1 MKYLRQTSLT
11 LYLSAAMLLVA
22 GSSLAQ
28 EKDINGARNSSAD
41 GISLDTNVSFTLR
54 MTLAGEDTPLDAATL
69 GQDVSVNAV
78 IRPETEDIGQPTD
91 VILVDFLP
99 PNLKMRRSD
108 GNFVIWNGSLSTL
121 LPYLEDVTLESELD
135 VEVFSGQLG
144 TTGNHRIFVGF
155 MVGDALYFTPTALR
169 FDINEAVVE
178 ASALEQATELFEST
192 ISPSIVQ
199 ARCIAC
205 HVANGAANGGAAHI
219 FVRTSDSDHL
229 TINFDEFRQ
238 VHSANDSQYILQKV
252 QGMLVHGCGLQ
263 LTSGS
268 TSFND
273 LSDFLDLLDLVV
285 ESE

>member
-252 QGMLVHGCGLQ
+252 QGMLAHGGGLQ

-268 TSFND
+268 TSFNN